1 MTDVQWLPGA
11 TRPGVPAND
20 VFAAACSD
28 GTFKIIARGGRLEK
42 SVEAH
47 RGATTAVRW
56 NGDGTAILTVGEDGA
71 VKTWSRAGLL
81 RATLEQR
88 EAAVYC
94 RRVVVPRGRPRR
106 STGAAKTSTSNPSRP
121 EVRRSSGR
129 RTTGWYWRAIG
140 PR

>member
-1 MTDVQWLPGA
+1 MTDMQWLPGA

-94 RRVVVPRGRPRR
+94 ASWSPADDAALYGCGVERPARVERVGHAEPRGAPARIDARYR
-106 STGAAKTSTSNPSRP
+106 SA
-121 EVRRSSGR
+121 
-129 RTTGWYWRAIG
+129 
-140 PR
+140 

>member
-1 MTDVQWLPGA
+1 MTDMQWLPGA

-94 RRVVVPRGRPRR
+94 ASWSPADDAAAL
-106 STGAAKTSTSNPSRP
+106 GAAKTSTSNPSRP